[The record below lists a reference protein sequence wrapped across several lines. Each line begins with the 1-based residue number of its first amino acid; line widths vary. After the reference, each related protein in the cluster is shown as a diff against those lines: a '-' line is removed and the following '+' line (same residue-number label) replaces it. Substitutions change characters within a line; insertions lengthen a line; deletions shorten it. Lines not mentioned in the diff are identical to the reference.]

1 MSMENGQSIGVVASG
16 AARGAMTFYATER
29 IQTDY
34 VCVQDDPDN
43 RIIFEVLREVVQ
55 NDRLTQADTVRFI
68 EPGDDYRRYN
78 VYVGEAVPVACLDR
92 EGHLRYDP
100 YAIAAPGSQVRRAT
114 EEELAQVYDIAP
126 GPDRQR
132 IGTLLHQ
139 HNVDVCLDLD
149 RLLSRQAHLAVVGRT
164 GSGKSWFVRHMLDL
178 LNMRCI
184 VFSPTD
190 EYDFLRTP
198 HETRQK
204 KDIVLRFDQDT
215 AKWMFNLNASEQKLL
230 RGFMK
235 NGMEDRAYTPD
246 ELSEAM
252 EAFFRQSAVPK
263 RGSYQLSLIEDA
275 GVISEA
281 PMPQYANTLCQK
293 VGDTGFQLQKAGA
306 GTAEEPSASVIF
318 NLQGCRRNEEERI
331 ICSTLLPILE
341 RRKERFRSD
350 EQEIPAQE
358 HMVIVLEE
366 AQNYAPSNRT
376 TVCKDLL
383 VDIART
389 GRKYGLHILLLS
401 QRPRYIDQ
409 TILSQC
415 GGGLFFNLPNPEDV
429 DYVMSSASLNRSAP
443 FRHMIQNFDTGECI
457 LLRAERSSRDL
468 LCKISSFT

>member
-1 MSMENGQSIGVVASG
+1 MENVRPIGIVASG
-16 AARGAMTFYATER
+16 ATRGAMVFYATER

-34 VCVQDDPDN
+34 VCVEDGSEN

-92 EGHLRYDP
+92 EGRPYYDT
-100 YAIAAPGSQVRRAT
+100 YAIAAPGARVRRAA
-114 EEELAQVYDIAP
+114 EEELAQVYDIAA
-126 GPDRQR
+126 GPNRQR

-139 HNVDVCLDLD
+139 HKVDVCLDLD
-149 RLLSRQAHLAVVGRT
+149 QLLSRQAHLAVVGRT
-164 GSGKSWFVRHMLDL
+164 GSGKSWFVRHILDFL
-178 LNMRCI
+178 KMRCI

-190 EYDFLRTP
+190 EYDLLRTP

-204 KDIVLRFDQDT
+204 KNIVLRFNQDA

-230 RGFMK
+230 RSFMK
-235 NGMEDRAYTPD
+235 NGMEDRAYAAD
-246 ELSEAM
+246 ELAEAM
-252 EAFFRQSAVPK
+252 EAFFRRPVLPK
-263 RGSYQLSLIEDA
+263 RGDEQLSLLGDEEVMT
-275 GVISEA
+275 GA
-281 PMPQYANTLCQK
+281 PMPQFANTLCQK
-293 VGDTGFQLQKAGA
+293 VGDTGFRLQKAGA
-306 GTAEEPSASVIF
+306 DTADEPSASVVF

-331 ICSTLLPILE
+331 IYSTLLPILE

-350 EQEIPAQE
+350 GQEIPARE

-443 FRHMIQNFDTGECI
+443 FKHMIQNFDTGECI